1 MWLYVHGSWSE
12 FVCCMICHQ
21 VSRIIDTDVG
31 DPYDPDM
38 EAVASNRPEANET

>member
-1 MWLYVHGSWSE
+1 M
-12 FVCCMICHQ
+12 VCDQ

-38 EAVASNRPEANET
+38 EAVASNRPEANNET